1 MWWSCRAPPLRCAQG
16 NNVLLVTRPQV
27 CTSILP
33 LTGANLHRTLAPV
46 KAIIPVHTGG
56 KMLARTWRGAT
67 RAEDAEIYLDYLHR
81 TGLSEY
87 RKIEGNR
94 GVLALRRVT
103 DGRAEF
109 LLVSLWDSE
118 EAIRR
123 FAGSD
128 ME

>member
-1 MWWSCRAPPLRCAQG
+1 M
-16 NNVLLVTRPQV
+16 
-27 CTSILP
+27 I
-33 LTGANLHRTLAPV
+33 
-46 KAIIPVHTGG
+46 
-56 KMLARTWRGAT
+56 ARTWRGAT
-67 RAEDAEIYLDYLHR
+67 RAQDAETYLDYLHR

-103 DGRAEF
+103 DDRAEF

-118 EAIRR
+118 AAIRR

-128 ME
+128 IEQAVFYPEDERFLIERDNHVNHYEVVDTAPVAHA